1 MAQNTRLLSVISKLF
16 FLENLPVNTE
26 CDISKVIKCEITKT
40 A

>member
-16 FLENLPVNTE
+16 FPENLPVNTE
-26 CDISKVIKCEITKT
+26 CDINKVIKCEITET